1 MAMSLNVEEVQETWK
16 KQLQQQWIKKHNRK
30 KWEK

>member
-16 KQLQQQWIKKHNRK
+16 KQLQQQWIKKYNRK
-30 KWEK
+30 KCEK